1 MLPGVLG
8 DASTGGRLPGGVPV
22 RLGPLAQT
30 GTVAQNLPGL
40 LPWQD
45 VSLVYSLVFGG
56 SGRFL
61 TCMDGCMRQP
71 SLLLRQN

>member
-30 GTVAQNLPGL
+30 GTVAQNLSGL

-56 SGRFL
+56 S
-61 TCMDGCMRQP
+61 
-71 SLLLRQN
+71 